1 MNVKYW
7 TKKPK
12 LWLHGD
18 GKLCGIEEEKISIR
32 DCNELGFI
40 YSTLSIETTLI
51 DANNIC

>member
-7 TKKPK
+7 IKKPK

-18 GKLCGIEEEKISIR
+18 GKLCGIKEEKIPLEY
-32 DCNELGFI
+32 CNKLGFI
-40 YSTLSIETTLI
+40 FSTLFVETTMI